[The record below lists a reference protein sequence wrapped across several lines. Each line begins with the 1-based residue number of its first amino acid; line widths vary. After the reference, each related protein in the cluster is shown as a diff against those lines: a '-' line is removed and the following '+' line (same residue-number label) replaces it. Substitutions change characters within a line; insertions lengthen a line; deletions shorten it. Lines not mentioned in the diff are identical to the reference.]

1 MATENL
7 ILKTLR
13 SRRSRRRFEGKDISL
28 ESIDTILDAA
38 RWAPSGLNN
47 QPWRFLV
54 IKDKDTRFQIAQLTK
69 YSRIVQTC
77 NTCILVFYHRP
88 SGYNRDKDIMSI
100 GASIQNILLASE
112 SMGIGAVWL
121 GEILSRKDDVNRILE
136 VSDDNELMAVIAM
149 GYSDENPEKGRKEL
163 HELIIKK

>member
-7 ILKTLR
+7 ILKTLCV
-13 SRRSRRRFEGKDISL
+13 RRSRRRFKDKEISL
-28 ESIDTILDAA
+28 ESVDTILEAA

-47 QPWRFLV
+47 QPWRFIV
-54 IKDKDTRFQIAQLTK
+54 IKEKDTRFQLAQLTK

-77 NTCILVFYHRP
+77 NTCILVFYHTP

-121 GEILSRKDDVNRILE
+121 GEILNRKDDVNRILE
-136 VSDDNELMAVIAM
+136 VADENELMAVIAM

-163 HELIIKK
+163 KELIIEK

>member
-7 ILKTLR
+7 ILRTLR
-13 SRRSRRRFEGKDISL
+13 TRRSRRIFEDKDISL
-28 ESIDTILDAA
+28 DSIDTILEAA

-54 IKDKDTRFQIAQLTK
+54 IKEKDTRFQLAQLTK
-69 YSRIVQTC
+69 YSRILQTC
-77 NTCILVFYHRP
+77 NTCILVFYHIP

-112 SMGIGAVWL
+112 SMGIGVVWL
-121 GEILSRKDDVNRILE
+121 GEILNRKDDVNRILDVADE
-136 VSDDNELMAVIAM
+136 NELMAVIAM
-149 GYSDENPEKGRKEL
+149 GYSKENPEKGRKEL
-163 HELIIKK
+163 KELIIEK